1 MEEPSV
7 VLYSDNEVRS
17 FHHIPADWAESFRL
31 GGRDF
36 VDAILKGRKPPQ
48 QPEDARKILAFSLAA
63 AKSALENR
71 EVAIKELG

>member
-1 MEEPSV
+1 
-7 VLYSDNEVRS
+7 
-17 FHHIPADWAESFRL
+17 L
-31 GGRDF
+31 GGSDF